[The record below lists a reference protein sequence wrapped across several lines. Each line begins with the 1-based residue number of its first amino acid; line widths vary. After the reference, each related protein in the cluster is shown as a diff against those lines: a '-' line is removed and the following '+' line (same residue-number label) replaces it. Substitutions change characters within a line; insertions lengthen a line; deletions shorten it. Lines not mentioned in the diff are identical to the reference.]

1 MTYQSTILL
10 KLNGIM
16 NSLTPRE
23 KKVAE
28 YILKRPED
36 VIHFSI
42 TEFAENASISEST
55 IYRLVR
61 RLKFT
66 GYQEFKIELAKELAS
81 PLINVNEEIG
91 PEDSI
96 KEIANKVI
104 NSNIESL
111 KNTLQILNPKE
122 LEKVTEIIMNSKRIV
137 TFGVGSSGVIA
148 QEAANK
154 FIRLGFAASA
164 YNDTHMQIIVAS
176 LLKEG
181 DVVIGISHSG
191 NLKDII
197 RALEVAKEAGATTI
211 CITNNI
217 NSPITKVS
225 HHKLYTAVPQELS
238 YGDVLSSRIAELTI
252 IDVLYTIIA
261 IKNLEESK
269 EKVKKIEE
277 ALEEEKLHP

>member
-1 MTYQSTILL
+1 MNYQSTILL

-42 TEFAENASISEST
+42 TEFAENAGISEST

-91 PEDSI
+91 PEDSARD
-96 KEIANKVI
+96 IATKVI

-111 KNTLQILNPKE
+111 KNTLQILDPKE
-122 LEKVTEIIMNSKRIV
+122 LEKVTEAIMKARRIV
-137 TFGVGSSGVIA
+137 TLGVGSSGVIA

-154 FIRLGFAASA
+154 LIRLGLSASA
-164 YNDTHMQIIVAS
+164 YNDTHMQIIVCS
-176 LLKEG
+176 LLNEE

-197 RALEVAKEAGATTI
+197 RALEVAKEAGATTV

-225 HHKLYTAVPQELS
+225 KYKLYTAVPQELS
-238 YGDVLSSRIAELTI
+238 YGDVLSSRIAELTV
-252 IDVLYTIIA
+252 IDILYSIIA

-269 EKVKKIEE
+269 EKVKRIEE
-277 ALEEEKLHP
+277 ALEEEKLQP